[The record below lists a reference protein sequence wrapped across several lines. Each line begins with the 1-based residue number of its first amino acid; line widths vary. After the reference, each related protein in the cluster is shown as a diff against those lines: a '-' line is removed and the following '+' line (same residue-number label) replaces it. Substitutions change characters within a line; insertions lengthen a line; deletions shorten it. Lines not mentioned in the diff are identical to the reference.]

1 MENIMKILFSVFA
14 ALFLFAGCAS
24 VGAVI
29 EGGKTMAT
37 NTVDTVVGTAGNVSA
52 AALRDVSDVVSTAA
66 DVAEGVV
73 GTVVEEV
80 DKQTDELQPPKEEG
94 E

>member
-1 MENIMKILFSVFA
+1 MKILFSVFA
-14 ALFLFAGCAS
+14 SLFFFVGCS
-24 VGAVI
+24 TVGAVM

-37 NTVDTVVGTAGNVSA
+37 NTVDTVIGTAGNVST
-52 AALRDVSDVVSTAA
+52 AALRDVSGVVSTAA

-73 GTVVEEV
+73 GTVVKEV
-80 DKQTDELQPPKEEG
+80 DKQTDELQSPEEG

>member
-1 MENIMKILFSVFA
+1 MENTMKILFSVFA
-14 ALFLFAGCAS
+14 SLFFFVGCS
-24 VGAVI
+24 TVGAVM

-37 NTVDTVVGTAGNVSA
+37 NTVDTVIGTAGNVST
-52 AALRDVSDVVSTAA
+52 AALRDVSGVVSTAA

-73 GTVVEEV
+73 GTVVKEV
-80 DKQTDELQPPKEEG
+80 DKQTDELQSPEEG

>member
-1 MENIMKILFSVFA
+1 MKILFSVFA
-14 ALFLFAGCAS
+14 ALFLFVGCS
-24 VGAVI
+24 TVGAVM

-37 NTVDTVVGTAGNVSA
+37 NTVDTVIGTAGNVST

-80 DKQTDELQPPKEEG
+80 DRQTDELQPPKEG